1 MPEVINDES
10 DAGYLV
16 LGKPPFKTKDELE
29 PDYSIKPKAGSLIL
43 FPSYVWHATQPYQG
57 KGNRLVVAFDVG
69 APNLFV

>member
-1 MPEVINDES
+1 LD
-10 DAGYLV
+10 
-16 LGKPPFKTKDELE
+16 
-29 PDYSIKPKAGSLIL
+29 PDYSIKPKTGSLVL